1 MNDTLKASPAARKQ
15 LALVRAL
22 NSLLAITVAPV
33 DAELRPADDSIAI
46 GDIAVV
52 TTRGKRHYALVIDV
66 VRDKIVTAHLTR
78 SAIKAAYGLYDPR
91 VKDVQ
96 YGEIRAAQAE
106 RHHNDV
112 EAARRHGEIQHHV
125 AKAFLHA
132 PHLAFAHIT
141 ARTAKR
147 DQVEVFVRVN
157 NGSGAVAQAHARRYA
172 DLLAN

>member
-33 DAELRPADDSIAI
+33 DAELRPADDAIAI
-46 GDIAVV
+46 GDIVAVA
-52 TTRGKRHYALVIDV
+52 TRGKRHYALVFGFA
-66 VRDKIVTAHLTR
+66 RDKIVTAHITR

-96 YGEIRAAQAE
+96 YPEMRAAQAE
-106 RHHNDV
+106 RHGLGV
-112 EAARRHGEIQHHV
+112 EAARNHGEIQHHI

-132 PHLAFAHIT
+132 PHLAFAHISVR
-141 ARTAKR
+141 AHQR
-147 DQVEVFVRVN
+147 DQVEILVRVN
-157 NGSGAVAQAHARRYA
+157 DISGAVARTHAGEYA
-172 DLLAN
+172 ALSN